1 MLNRNVSDKVLRDGV
16 IDTNMNTHSYGQQ
29 HFSYAQ
35 HPIGTMAMI
44 GLHIVVVVEDSA
56 IMH

>member
-29 HFSYAQ
+29 YFSYVQ
-35 HPIGTMAMI
+35 QPIGTMAMI

>member
-29 HFSYAQ
+29 YFSYVQ
-35 HPIGTMAMI
+35 QPFSTMAMI
-44 GLHIVVVVEDSA
+44 ELHIVVVEDSA